1 MNLSVSSKKLFGTD
15 GVRGIT
21 NEWFTPEQVTR
32 LALAI
37 GSFFEEGSKL
47 LVGRDSRAGNSFI
60 VKSVMSA
67 LLSAG
72 IKVYYAGLTPTPAL
86 QYYVKHHDFDGGI
99 MMTASHNPPEYSG
112 IKVIV
117 NDGIELPREAERE
130 IEEIYWERR
139 FRRASW
145 SALGRDV
152 KSVNDVNEFYI
163 TGVLKLL
170 DIEKIRKQRLKVVI
184 DPANNVGALTTPRL
198 LRTIGVKVT
207 VINGD
212 LSHLPDRRP
221 EPVPEN
227 LVETAA
233 VVKALRADIGIAH
246 DGDADRAIFIDD
258 KGRVIP
264 GDRTA
269 VLLCRHIVENRGERE
284 PGRVVTAVSSSTLVE
299 EILSRYN
306 IEVVWTRVGSIDI
319 SRTMTSVGAIAGFE
333 ENGGFMYPRHQY
345 VRDGAMTLGL
355 MLELLSTEKRRLSD
369 LYDELPRRYIIKTK
383 IPIKNREGALKVVE
397 ELKVQYRAE
406 RIIDVDGIKVIGKD
420 YWFLVRPSGTE
431 PVMRVFVESSSEELT
446 KKIYNDIVSTI
457 KDLLG

>member
-1 MNLSVSSKKLFGTD
+1 MSLSVSSKKLFGTD
-15 GVRGIT
+15 GIRGIT

-72 IKVYYAGLTPTPAL
+72 IKVYYAGLVPTPAL

-99 MMTASHNPPEYSG
+99 MVTASHNPSEYSG

-130 IEEIYWERR
+130 IEEIYWKRR
-139 FRRASW
+139 FRRTSW

-163 TGVLKLL
+163 MGVLKLL
-170 DIEKIRKQRLKVVI
+170 DIEKIRRQRLKVVI
-184 DPANNVGALTTPRL
+184 DPANNVGALTTPKL
-198 LRTIGVKVT
+198 LRAIGVKVT

-212 LSHLPDRRP
+212 LSHLPDRQP

-227 LVETAA
+227 LVEAAA

-269 VLLCRHIVENRGERE
+269 VLLCRHIVENRGERK

-299 EILSRYN
+299 EILSKYN

-319 SRTMTSVGAIAGFE
+319 SRTMTSLGAIAGFE
-333 ENGGFMYPRHQY
+333 ENGGFMYPKHQY

-383 IPIKNREGALKVVE
+383 VPIKNRRDAVKVVE

-406 RIIDVDGIKVIGKD
+406 RVIDVDGIKVIGKD

-431 PVMRVFVESSSEELT
+431 PVMRIFVESGSEEST

>member
-1 MNLSVSSKKLFGTD
+1 M
-15 GVRGIT
+15 
-21 NEWFTPEQVTR
+21 
-32 LALAI
+32 
-37 GSFFEEGSKL
+37 
-47 LVGRDSRAGNSFI
+47 
-60 VKSVMSA
+60 
-67 LLSAG
+67 
-72 IKVYYAGLTPTPAL
+72 
-86 QYYVKHHDFDGGI
+86 
-99 MMTASHNPPEYSG
+99 
-112 IKVIV
+112 
-117 NDGIELPREAERE
+117 
-130 IEEIYWERR
+130 
-139 FRRASW
+139 
-145 SALGRDV
+145 
-152 KSVNDVNEFYI
+152 
-163 TGVLKLL
+163 GVLKLL
-170 DIEKIRKQRLKVVI
+170 DIEKIRRQRLKVVI
-184 DPANNVGALTTPRL
+184 DPANNVGALTTPKL
-198 LRTIGVKVT
+198 LRAIGVKVT

-212 LSHLPDRRP
+212 LSHLPDRQP

-227 LVETAA
+227 LVEAAA

-269 VLLCRHIVENRGERE
+269 VLLCRHIVENRGERK

-299 EILSRYN
+299 EILSKYN

-319 SRTMTSVGAIAGFE
+319 SRTMTSLGAIAGFE
-333 ENGGFMYPRHQY
+333 ENGGFMYPKHQY

-383 IPIKNREGALKVVE
+383 VPIKNRGDAVKVVE

-406 RIIDVDGIKVIGKD
+406 RVIDVDGIKVIGKD

-431 PVMRVFVESSSEELT
+431 PVMRIFVESGSEEST

>member
-1 MNLSVSSKKLFGTD
+1 M
-15 GVRGIT
+15 
-21 NEWFTPEQVTR
+21 
-32 LALAI
+32 
-37 GSFFEEGSKL
+37 
-47 LVGRDSRAGNSFI
+47 
-60 VKSVMSA
+60 
-67 LLSAG
+67 
-72 IKVYYAGLTPTPAL
+72 
-86 QYYVKHHDFDGGI
+86 
-99 MMTASHNPPEYSG
+99 
-112 IKVIV
+112 
-117 NDGIELPREAERE
+117 PREAERE

-145 SALGRDV
+145 RALGRDV